1 MEQAAR
7 LSPSKLVL
15 TSVLEPKDELNE
27 VFTVSVFTVVEN
39 GSVESCTE
47 KLK

>member
-7 LSPSKLVL
+7 LPPSKLVL

-27 VFTVSVFTVVEN
+27 VFTVIVEML
-39 GSVESCTE
+39 GQYW
-47 KLK
+47 KLYKDLQD

>member
-27 VFTVSVFTVVEN
+27 VCSEGNLINSNSKKSIF
-39 GSVESCTE
+39 C
-47 KLK
+47 LKYYI

>member
-27 VFTVSVFTVVEN
+27 VFTVIVEML
-39 GSVESCTE
+39 GQYW
-47 KLK
+47 KLYKDLQD

>member
-27 VFTVSVFTVVEN
+27 VITVVEN

>member
-27 VFTVSVFTVVEN
+27 VFTVIVEML
-39 GSVESCTE
+39 GQ
-47 KLK
+47 

>member
-27 VFTVSVFTVVEN
+27 VFTVVEN
-39 GSVESCTE
+39 GSVESSTE

>member
-27 VFTVSVFTVVEN
+27 VFTVIVEML
-39 GSVESCTE
+39 GQYW
-47 KLK
+47 KLYKVLQD

>member
-27 VFTVSVFTVVEN
+27 VFTVIVEML
-39 GSVESCTE
+39 GQYW
-47 KLK
+47 KLYIDLQD